1 MSIKR
6 EAVDFGVER
15 ISFSSAK
22 PVDDVLKIVRE
33 QLSSDLAG
41 PALFARLKA
50 ATSAQEIEEIVLSV
64 TANGEHDFVSF
75 GEALHSEWMSVYYQ
89 KPFLK
94 TIIFTLGNPL
104 LAKEIMKHDMISGLH
119 IPPKMIVQ
127 ETEDGGTKISWDR
140 PSSIMPGPLIANA
153 EMVNGMQ
160 TVDEKLTKLV
170 LNVLAV

>member
-1 MSIKR
+1 MSQRMESTTSCTYIQSQS
-6 EAVDFGVER
+6 
-15 ISFSSAK
+15 INQSSFEPRS
-22 PVDDVLKIVRE
+22 
-33 QLSSDLAG
+33 
-41 PALFARLKA
+41 
-50 ATSAQEIEEIVLSV
+50 
-64 TANGEHDFVSF
+64 SF

-140 PSSIMPGPLIANA
+140 PSSIMPGPVDANA

>member
-1 MSIKR
+1 MIRAVDTGRYKYREGWGNTRGKSIARLTHLHPSHFVVTTMSIKM

-64 TANGEHDFVSF
+64 TANGEHDFVYVHP
-75 GEALHSEWMSVYYQ
+75 E
-89 KPFLK
+89 P
-94 TIIFTLGNPL
+94 
-104 LAKEIMKHDMISGLH
+104 
-119 IPPKMIVQ
+119 
-127 ETEDGGTKISWDR
+127 
-140 PSSIMPGPLIANA
+140 
-153 EMVNGMQ
+153 VN
-160 TVDEKLTKLV
+160 
-170 LNVLAV
+170 